1 MKPRIALLAA
11 LLLGTAAASAQTLD
25 EIVARNLEA
34 RGGKEKLK
42 AIQSARMTGTM
53 TMGQGMEAAMVIE
66 FRRPKMVRQE
76 FTLQGMTGVTAY
88 DGKIGWQIMPFMGK
102 KDPEPM
108 SADDL
113 KEMEDQADIEGDLVD
128 WKEKGSKVE
137 LLGKEKVEGT
147 DAWKLR
153 VTLKGG
159 TVKTEWLDA
168 DSFLEIREESKRKI
182 QGNEMEFVTT
192 LGDYKEVGGV
202 MVPFSFQSK
211 PKGGTGSQSVTFK
224 TVEFD
229 VPIDAAR
236 FKMPE
241 PKPAEP
247 AAPKN

>member
-1 MKPRIALLAA
+1 MKPRIALIAA

-25 EIVARNLEA
+25 EIVAKNIEA
-34 RGGKEKLK
+34 RGGLAKIK

-53 TMGQGMEAAMVIE
+53 TMGQGMEAAMVLE
-66 FRRPKMVRQE
+66 FKRPRMVRQE

-88 DGKIGWQIMPFMGK
+88 NGKTGWQIMPFMGK

-128 WKEKGSKVE
+128 WKEKGTKVE

-182 QGNEMEFVTT
+182 QGNEMDFVTT
-192 LGDYKEVGGV
+192 IGDYKEVDGL
-202 MVPFSFQSK
+202 MVPFSVVTK
-211 PKGGTGSQSVTFK
+211 PKAGSGSQSITFK
-224 TVEFD
+224 TVQFN
-229 VPIDAAR
+229 VPVDAADFR
-236 FKMPE
+236 MPE
-241 PKPAEP
+241 PKPTQTP
-247 AAPKN
+247 APKK